1 MAKKKKG
8 TDIGCGNPILD
19 AMTNMLNGLSP
30 EQQIQL
36 MDNLEAYARSGKNMK
51 DLQED
56 LYNHQCPDYGKQV
69 KPLAEYLVPLIKSA
83 EPRDVAAAYEQAH
96 EAMSSLSQQE
106 REDALHNF
114 FMCIL
119 ADAQKGK
126 IGRVEDASGLPMFA
140 AFRLIDDFHLI
151 GLFDVVLETL
161 RQNPN
166 FLDFYFCGFE
176 DAATLIL
183 AHVGVGHL
191 EEMKEM
197 MKIDEFS
204 PEVYL
209 IIFNAAILMA
219 VENPT
224 CRLQVLAW
232 ASDVLKS
239 CIEVTIPAIA
249 MDFCVKSLAQIKAVE
264 LLPLIKTI
272 YKEYQVP
279 PAEINSGIKG
289 VTKLLTKG
297 SDERIVEFVDFK
309 ELFDELLAE
318 DDHDFDFFGGD
329 DKDWLSG
336 FLEPDVKGWGGEEDK
351 QKYALTLDVSLK
363 GSPRKVYRQLVVPSD
378 LRLDCLGEVLVYA
391 VGWQGYH
398 LNQFMKGKDYY
409 LLPDANGDLDWGYD
423 SREYSIGDLLG
434 RVGSKVVWEYD
445 FGDSWDHEVKL
456 VEKVKVDVNTDI
468 PVTLVKA
475 TGACPPEDCGGV
487 YGYRH
492 LLNVLKNPDDEEYE
506 EMIEWLGDD
515 FDPKKF
521 NIAMARKLIKA
532 YMKR

>member
-8 TDIGCGNPILD
+8 TGIGSCNPILD
-19 AMTNMLNGLSP
+19 AMTKMLDGLSP
-30 EQQIQL
+30 EQKLLL
-36 MDNLEAYARSGKNMK
+36 MDSLEAYAQSGKDIN
-51 DLQED
+51 DIQEIS
-56 LYNHQCPDYGKQV
+56 YSYQCPDYDKQV

-83 EPRDVAAAYEQAH
+83 KPSDVVAAYEQAH

-119 ADAQKGK
+119 ADGRKG
-126 IGRVEDASGLPMFA
+126 IFGRGEDASSLPLFA
-140 AFRLIDDFHLI
+140 AFRLVDDFHLI
-151 GLFDVVLETL
+151 GLFDVIQETL

-176 DAATLIL
+176 DVATLIL
-183 AHVGVGHL
+183 ARVGAGHL

-197 MKIDEFS
+197 MNIDEFS
-204 PEVYL
+204 PEIYL

-232 ASDVLKS
+232 VSDVLKS
-239 CIEVTIPAIA
+239 CVEVTIPTIA

-279 PAEINSGIKG
+279 SVEINSGIKG
-289 VTKLLTKG
+289 VTQLLTQG
-297 SDERIVEFVDFK
+297 TDERIVEFDDFK
-309 ELFDELLAE
+309 EFFDELLAGE
-318 DDHDFDFFGGD
+318 DNDFDYYGGT

-336 FLEPDVKGWGGEEDK
+336 FLEPDVKDWGCEEDECDSDALFYKECDLKPSKAKNK

-398 LNQFMKGKDYY
+398 LNQFLKGNDYY

-423 SREYSIGDLLG
+423 SREYSIGDLLS

-445 FGDSWDHEVKL
+445 FGDSWNHEVKL
-456 VEKVKVDVNTDI
+456 VEKVKVDENTDI
-468 PVTLVKA
+468 SVTLAKA
-475 TGACPPEDCGGV
+475 TGACPPE
-487 YGYRH
+487 
-492 LLNVLKNPDDEEYE
+492 N
-506 EMIEWLGDD
+506 
-515 FDPKKF
+515 KF
-521 NIAMARKLIKA
+521 SIAKARKLIKA